1 MPAETVS
8 LPLTGFGDS
17 TVDVAVDQT
26 PEGAVELVKLAVSTD
41 NVSTLVP
48 ANANGLT
55 TQFRLDDPHD
65 QLLLQ
70 SNLSPGA
77 NVDLTAAAI
86 TTGKV
91 GRLLG
96 ADLGCS
102 VPCRYDIQVTTPTRV
117 TRTTIYTMAGE
128 TFPWRVPIGGRWIEL
143 AGGPTNAFGLSITN
157 LSASRTADV
166 RGTLYYDE
174 VAP

>member
-1 MPAETVS
+1 MPDVVN
-8 LPLTGFGDS
+8 LPLTGVGDATAKVAIDDTDAAFGD
-17 TVDVAVDQT
+17 VQLIGYAVQ
-26 PEGAVELVKLAVSTD
+26 S
-41 NVSTLVP
+41 
-48 ANANGLT
+48 
-55 TQFRLDDPHD
+55 PHD

-70 SNLSPGA
+70 NNLSPGA

-86 TTGKV
+86 TTGRV

-128 TFPWRVPIGGRWIEL
+128 TFPWRVPLGGRWIEL

-157 LSASRTADV
+157 LSASRSADV